1 MGGAS
6 IKETMMLAFTST
18 PAPVMTLWGTPDTSD
33 QRLPGLWHVT
43 TPSHGG
49 FVLSDERQAAMPAS
63 LRLDGIY
70 YGEDVN
76 WSLVV
81 LAFATELQNAGDP
94 LFAIEL
100 DLAHQTARNW
110 HPDRYAAFT
119 GKAVEPRD
127 SYVLRSI
134 RAHEALIGE
143 VVVKAAFGD
152 WAEWVPAGKVGVI
165 GMRLA
170 TVNHLGHPSYEG
182 PEIRAL
188 ADAERYDAGKAPNGF
203 TAIGAEVIA

>member
-1 MGGAS
+1 MP
-6 IKETMMLAFTST
+6 AFTST
-18 PAPVMTLWGTPDTSD
+18 PAPVVTLWGTPDTTD

-63 LRLDGIY
+63 LRLDDVFY
-70 YGEDVN
+70 EEDVN

-81 LAFATELQNAGDP
+81 LAFEGELRATADP
-94 LFAIEL
+94 LFAMEL

-110 HPDRYAAFT
+110 CPDRYAAFT

-127 SYVLRSI
+127 SYILRSI
-134 RAHEALIGE
+134 RAYEALIGQ

-152 WAEWVPAGKVGVI
+152 WAEWVPAGKVGLI
-165 GMRLA
+165 GQRLA
-170 TVNHLGHPSYEG
+170 GVDHLGHPSYEG
-182 PEIRAL
+182 PDVRGMC
-188 ADAERYDAGKAPNGF
+188 DAARYDAAASPNSF
-203 TAIGAEVIA
+203 TAIGAETGMTVR